1 MTETLHRDIYPAETF
16 APDVSEHPTHTR
28 VFVTSSRVQV
38 WRETAD
44 GGPEL
49 MLDEAITGEVP
60 QRDRS
65 TQFGEL
71 RIETAR
77 GPVYVT
83 QGRGCGCGSPLKALD
98 APGAW

>member
-1 MTETLHRDIYPAETF
+1 MTEDRTPLHRDIHPAETF
-16 APDVSEHPTHTR
+16 APDVHEHPVQSR
-28 VFVTSSRVQV
+28 VFVTADRVQV
-38 WRETAD
+38 WRESEG

-49 MLDEAITGEVP
+49 MIDEPITGEVP

-71 RIETAR
+71 RIDTAR

-83 QGRGCGCGSPLKALD
+83 QGRG
-98 APGAW
+98 